1 MKLRILRTIKTL
13 HHRNRPHQ
21 HVNVCMHAA
30 SDETAYQ
37 VAAYTRALRKVR
49 LARQRR
55 QHMNHARPAA
65 LEDYCQPLRACKQ
78 SRTRSAGAINC
89 GRLQQGLDPNLAAGD
104 RQVRSQSA
112 HVMSC
117 LYRRRVTKGRF
128 TLWPSK
134 SRGRAI
140 EWPNFVESPKK

>member
-1 MKLRILRTIKTL
+1 
-13 HHRNRPHQ
+13 
-21 HVNVCMHAA
+21 MHACA

-37 VAAYTRALRKVR
+37 AAAYTRALRKVR

-89 GRLQQGLDPNLAAGD
+89 GRLQQGLDPDLAAGD

-117 LYRRRVTKGRF
+117 LCRRVTKEAF
-128 TLWPSK
+128 
-134 SRGRAI
+134 RG
-140 EWPNFVESPKK
+140 